1 MKSQSFILLLLVAL
15 MSCGCASYPVN
26 PPLNEVDTTT
36 GYRFKNLAMN
46 PGNGD
51 DTFII
56 LALSG
61 GGTRA
66 AAFSYG
72 AIQELNTIKIP
83 GSGASLLDEVDIIS
97 SVSGGSFASA
107 YYGLYGKERFLADFP
122 RDVLSR
128 KIQNA
133 IILRILAPWNWWH
146 LGSWYYGR
154 SDLADSYYGKKI
166 FNNATFKELPRQRPF
181 IMMNSTDIGIGAR
194 FSFIQDH
201 FDRLCSDMDQVSISR
216 GVTAS
221 SAFPVAFTPLTFKN
235 YPKEKCGYKTPIW
248 LSNARE
254 YDLEVNASRYDRAL
268 DWASYEDSGR
278 SYMHLSDGG
287 LSDNLGLRGPVLG
300 LIWNASPLSI
310 HKKFN
315 DGKIKRVVIIA
326 VDAQPKQPSK
336 LDRSSHPPGIF
347 NVLNA
352 ASSTPME
359 NYSSDSIEQ
368 VRSYIETWNSQFD
381 DNDEKSPIKFYFSRV
396 AFEAEKDPELRRDLQ
411 EIKTKLQLP
420 KKAVKLLIDAGGRLL
435 RQSPDFQNLRR
446 DLGIMQ

>member
-1 MKSQSFILLLLVAL
+1 MKSRNIVLLLLVTL
-15 MSCGCASYPVN
+15 ISCGCASYPVN
-26 PPLNEVDTTT
+26 PSLNKIDTAK
-36 GYRFKNLAMN
+36 GYRFENLAMN
-46 PGNGD
+46 QGNSD
-51 DTFII
+51 ETFII

-72 AIQELNTIKIP
+72 AIKELSTIKLP
-83 GSGASLLDEVDIIS
+83 GGGASLLDEVDIIS

-107 YYGLYGKERFLADFP
+107 YYGLHGKETFLANFP
-122 RDVLSR
+122 KDVLSR
-128 KIQNA
+128 KIQNG

-166 FNNATFKELPRQRPF
+166 FNKATFKDLPRQRPF

-201 FDRLCSDMDQVSISR
+201 FDRLCSDLDQISISR

-235 YPKEKCGYKTPIW
+235 YPKEKCGYKAGDW
-248 LSNARE
+248 LENAKN
-254 YDLEVNASRYDRAL
+254 DLELNASRYDRAL
-268 DWASYEDSGR
+268 DWESYENSKR
-278 SYMHLSDGG
+278 PYIHLSDGG

-300 LIWNASPLSI
+300 LIWNSSPLSI
-310 HKKFN
+310 HRKFN
-315 DGKIKRVVIIA
+315 NGKIKRIVVIA

-336 LDRSSHPPGIF
+336 RDRSSHPPGIF

-352 ASSTPME
+352 AASTPME

-368 VRSYIETWNSQFD
+368 VRSYIENFNNQFKD
-381 DNDEKSPIKFYFSRV
+381 AGEKPPVKFYFSRV
-396 AFEAEKDPELRRDLQ
+396 TFEAEKDPQIRRKLQ
-411 EIKTKLQLP
+411 KIKTKLQLP
-420 KKAVKLLIDAGGRLL
+420 KKKVDLLVEAGGRLL
-435 RQSPDFQNLRR
+435 RQSSNFQSLLD
-446 DLGIMQ
+446 DLGITQ